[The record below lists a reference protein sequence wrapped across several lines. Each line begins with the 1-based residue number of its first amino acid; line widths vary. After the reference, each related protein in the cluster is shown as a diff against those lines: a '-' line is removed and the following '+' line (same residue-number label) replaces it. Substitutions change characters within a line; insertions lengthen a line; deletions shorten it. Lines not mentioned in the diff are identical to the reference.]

1 MKKKLSKLVFLLQ
14 KWNCKIA
21 FHINHRFYMRM
32 YIPLLKKNGVK
43 INGTPRYIGIHVSFD
58 DFSKIEIGNNTT
70 ISDECHLLTHDYSI
84 TNAFRAT
91 GKILSKDIALVRG
104 IRIGN
109 NVVIGKKSII
119 MPNCEIGNNCIIGA
133 GAVVRGKIPDGS
145 VVIGNP
151 AQIVGDV
158 FKLAEKWEK
167 LSLDYIRKD

>member
-1 MKKKLSKLVFLLQ
+1 
-14 KWNCKIA
+14 
-21 FHINHRFYMRM
+21 MRM

-109 NVVIGKKSII
+109 NVFIGKNQSLCLTVKS
-119 MPNCEIGNNCIIGA
+119 GTT
-133 GAVVRGKIPDGS
+133 VS
-145 VVIGNP
+145 L
-151 AQIVGDV
+151 AQEQ
-158 FKLAEKWEK
+158 LYEERYPMA
-167 LSLDYIRKD
+167 L